1 MDATPTRAKRRDR
14 SKQGRW
20 EATERR
26 NTGSKRSRSA
36 QPGPQ
41 GVTRPGPSLRGA
53 TFPMSQRSGRSE
65 AVSLGAADRPPN
77 GHSTCNL
84 SARGTGRVTAGCSKR
99 KRESRGS
106 GTEGEISPKLG
117 IGTGLASGDRGP
129 GPGQSGIRPKT
140 NLPQDKS
147 RDKKRASDPHR
158 GAATSYRC
166 CLPALTGFRGSCPC
180 GTCPIR
186 CGASPRNVGSHTT
199 CVHNVGSARLAQSGH
214 ALPSQFSRY
223 VSVACCPAAC
233 RRSSRSS
240 SGLGSLL
247 SGFCNPQRRAVN
259 ARPQVVDT

>member
-140 NLPQDKS
+140 NLPKDKS
-147 RDKKRASDPHR
+147 APRQICPKTNRGTKKGQATRI
-158 GAATSYRC
+158 AALRPPT
-166 CLPALTGFRGSCPC
+166 AAAFRP
-180 GTCPIR
+180 
-186 CGASPRNVGSHTT
+186 
-199 CVHNVGSARLAQSGH
+199 
-214 ALPSQFSRY
+214 
-223 VSVACCPAAC
+223 
-233 RRSSRSS
+233 
-240 SGLGSLL
+240 
-247 SGFCNPQRRAVN
+247 
-259 ARPQVVDT
+259 